1 MRTEKTAGQPSV
13 AGRWW
18 PWKVCVFLLLATALS
33 YLDRQALSIVAPLVS
48 KELSLDN
55 AQLGLLLSAFFYSY
69 AIMHLVVGWILDRY
83 NIRVTY
89 GLFVALWSL
98 AQMLSGLAGG
108 FASLFTARLLLG
120 TFETAG
126 QTGAA
131 RIISRILPG
140 KDRALANGIM
150 MSGGS
155 LGAMIAGPLM
165 IWLANSIGWRAG
177 FIVLGVV
184 GLVWSAAWLL
194 WFRPPALVLRGSV
207 NKDQPMSPMSPM
219 CEDDRWLTIFMNPRF
234 WACVVGAAFTIPI
247 IHISSA
253 WIPTFFVQAWGLSL
267 SAGFAAYL
275 FFIYLGLDLGFMGG
289 GAAVSYLIRRG
300 WRVAQA
306 RKAVMAA
313 SASLMLAA
321 AVVPLAPSVLSA
333 VLLVFLL
340 NMGRASWGAI
350 FLAFNQ
356 DIAPARVGM
365 IAGIMGCI
373 GSFAGAL
380 LVWAIGIISKT
391 SGFTIPFLM
400 IAGLSVL
407 GLFPVLLVRWEP
419 DESLQMSGINSSP
432 AELVEKGKEVNA

>member
-1 MRTEKTAGQPSV
+1 MTNNNEKMN
-13 AGRWW
+13 WW
-18 PWKVCVFLLLATALS
+18 PWKVCAFLLLATALS
-33 YLDRQALSIVAPLVS
+33 YLDRQALSIVAPVVS

-69 AIMHLVVGWILDRY
+69 AIMHLFVGLLLDRY

-165 IWLANSIGWRAG
+165 IFMANSIGWRAG
-177 FIVLGVV
+177 FIGLGVV

-194 WFRPPALVLRGSV
+194 WFRPPVSVLRGSI
-207 NKDQPMSPMSPM
+207 NKDQPLA
-219 CEDDRWLTIFMNPRF
+219 EEDRWRTILTNPKF

-253 WIPTFFVQAWGLSL
+253 WIPTYFVQSWGLSL

-289 GAAVSYLIRRG
+289 GAAVSYLIGRG
-300 WRVAQA
+300 WQVAQA

-313 SASLMLAA
+313 SALLMFSAA
-321 AVVPLAPSVLSA
+321 LVPLAPSALSA
-333 VLLVFLL
+333 VFLVFLL

-373 GSFAGAL
+373 GSLAGAL
-380 LVWAIGIISKT
+380 LVWVIGIISK
-391 SGFTIPFLM
+391 SAGFTIPFLM
-400 IAGLSVL
+400 IAGLAVL
-407 GLFPVLLVRWEP
+407 GLFPVLFVRWEA
-419 DESLQMSGINSSP
+419 DDATRLAGIKSSSV
-432 AELVEKGKEVNA
+432 ELVEKGKEVNA

>member
-1 MRTEKTAGQPSV
+1 MKKTLASADQISV

-18 PWKVCVFLLLATALS
+18 PWKVCVCLLLATALS

-69 AIMHLVVGWILDRY
+69 AIMHLFVGWILDRY
-83 NIRVTY
+83 NIRLTY

-108 FASLFTARLLLG
+108 FSALFTARLLLG

-131 RIISRILPG
+131 RVISRILPG

-165 IWLANSIGWRAG
+165 IFMANSIGWRAG
-177 FIVLGVV
+177 FIVLGVA

-194 WFRPPALVLRGSV
+194 WFRPPASVLRGSI
-207 NKDQPMSPMSPM
+207 NKDRTPS
-219 CEDDRWLTIFMNPRF
+219 EEDRWRTIFMNPRF

-267 SAGFAAYL
+267 NAGFAAYL

-289 GAAVSYLIRRG
+289 GAAVSYLIRCG
-300 WRVAQA
+300 WQVAQA

-313 SASLMLAA
+313 SALLMLSA
-321 AVVPLAPSVLSA
+321 AVVPFAPSALSA
-333 VLLVFLL
+333 VFLVFLL

-380 LVWAIGIISKT
+380 LVWAIGIISK
-391 SGFTIPFLM
+391 SAGFTIPFLM
-400 IAGLSVL
+400 IAGMAVL
-407 GLFPVLLVRWEP
+407 GLFPVLLVRWKP
-419 DESLQMSGINSSP
+419 DEPIRFAGIDLSP
-432 AELVEKGKEVNA
+432 AELAEKGKEVNA

>member
-1 MRTEKTAGQPSV
+1 MMKTEMTANQPSL

-18 PWKVCVFLLLATALS
+18 PWQVCVFLLLATALS
-33 YLDRQALSIVAPLVS
+33 YLDRQALSVVAPLVS

-55 AQLGLLLSAFFYSY
+55 AKLGLLLSAFFYSY
-69 AIMHLVVGWILDRY
+69 AIMHLFVGWILDRY

-89 GLFVALWSL
+89 ALFVALWSL

-108 FASLFTARLLLG
+108 FASLFTARFLLG

-155 LGAMIAGPLM
+155 IGAMIAGPLM
-165 IWLANSIGWRAG
+165 ISLANSLGWRTG
-177 FIVLGVV
+177 FVILGAI
-184 GLVWSAAWLL
+184 GFVWAAAWLS
-194 WFRPPALVLRGSV
+194 WFRPPAAVLKGSIG
-207 NKDQPMSPMSPM
+207 KDRPLPA
-219 CEDDRWLTIFMNPRF
+219 EDRWSTIFSSPGF
-234 WACVVGAAFTIPI
+234 WACIAGAAFTIPI
-247 IHISSA
+247 IHISSS
-253 WIPTFFVQAWGLSL
+253 WIPTYFVQRWGLSL
-267 SAGFAAYL
+267 TAGLAIYL

-300 WRVAQA
+300 FSVARA
-306 RKAVMAA
+306 RKIVMIA
-313 SASLMLAA
+313 SAGLMLAA
-321 AVVPLAPSVLSA
+321 AAVPLAPSAPAA
-333 VLLVFLL
+333 VILIFLL

-356 DIAPARVGM
+356 DIAAGRVGM

-373 GSFAGAL
+373 GAFSGAL
-380 LVWAIGIISKT
+380 LVWLIGIISKT
-391 SGFTIPFLM
+391 SGFDIPFVM
-400 IAGLSVL
+400 VAGLALL
-407 GLFPVLLVRWEP
+407 GLLPVVMVTWDNTERAVTQLRP
-419 DESLQMSGINSSP
+419 QS
-432 AELVEKGKEVNA
+432 

>member
-1 MRTEKTAGQPSV
+1 MKPEPTVDQTSV

-18 PWKVCVFLLLATALS
+18 PWKVCVFLLFATALS

-69 AIMHLVVGWILDRY
+69 AVMHLFVGWILDRY

-177 FIVLGVV
+177 FVVLGGV
-184 GLVWSAAWLL
+184 GLIWSLNWLL
-194 WFRPPALVLRGSV
+194 WFRPPASVLRGSIS
-207 NKDQPMSPMSPM
+207 KDQFLS
-219 CEDDRWLTIFMNPRF
+219 EEDRWPTIFASPKF
-234 WACVVGAAFTIPI
+234 WACVAGAAFTIPI
-247 IHISSA
+247 IHISSS
-253 WIPTFFVQAWGLSL
+253 WIPTFFVQAWGQQLN
-267 SAGFAAYL
+267 AGFAVYL
-275 FFIYLGLDLGFMGG
+275 FFIYLGLDLGFIGG
-289 GAAVSYLIRRG
+289 GAAVSYLIKRG

-306 RKAVMAA
+306 RKVVMAV
-313 SASLMLAA
+313 SSVLMLSAA
-321 AVVPLAPSVLSA
+321 AAPLAPSVLSA
-333 VLLVFLL
+333 VFLVFLL

-380 LVWAIGIISKT
+380 LVWAIGVISKT

-400 IAGLSVL
+400 IAGLAVL

-419 DESLQMSGINSSP
+419 EEPSQLAGINSSP
-432 AELVEKGKEVNA
+432 AELVEKGKGVNA